1 MTDLYFESTVNGE
14 PISIYVT
21 KKNDIM
27 IEADDCGC
35 IDPETIRE
43 AVNARGF
50 NTCFSTS
57 EKRNFAKSCHFNNI
71 YISKN
76 SINDDGD
83 CEKIFEYTLADLRKS
98 KRKLAELLER

>member
-1 MTDLYFESTVNGE
+1 MTDFYFESTVNGE
-14 PISIYVT
+14 PISIYIT

-71 YISKN
+71 YIAKRE
-76 SINDDGD
+76 INDNSNNEVI
-83 CEKIFEYTLADLRKS
+83 CEYSLATLRKS
-98 KRKLAELLER
+98 KRKLAELLGE